1 MQGFPSRV
9 ARVRHPSIGPV
20 LFLFCLPGPPMTF
33 LDNIKIGKRLFMAFG
48 GVCTLLVGIALVAYF
63 GIVRLGDQVNLIT
76 DEDYPQL
83 KLTAVITK
91 AVNQQARSARNLI
104 IVNDRAQR
112 DGERQKIEAQLP
124 VIGAAFDKLVPMVN
138 REEGKQL
145 LAVAIEKR
153 QAYLVQLK
161 AFLEASKSD
170 DVEAARTLLLGA
182 VRVPQLE
189 YMKQLEAFSD
199 FQEKQMDEA
208 AIEADVITEQ
218 ALRTITVAGIAAVLF
233 AVAAGVLLGRSI
245 TRPVAEAVTVLDR
258 VAQGDL
264 THDLVVTRRDEM
276 GDLLRAVDQ
285 STRSLRTVVVGVR
298 QGVDSV
304 STAAGQIAAGNLDL
318 SSRTEQQAGALQQTA
333 SSMEQMTSTVAE
345 SANAARQAAE
355 LAQTASDAAG
365 KGAQVV
371 SDVVGTMSEISDSS
385 KRISDIT
392 GVIDGIAFQTNIL
405 ALNAAVEAARAGEH
419 GRGFAVV
426 ATEVRALA
434 QRSAAAAK
442 EIKQLIGTSVEKVE
456 AGSER
461 VGAAG
466 TTMRDIVSQ
475 VARVTQ
481 LINEIS
487 SAATEQS
494 AGIGQ
499 MSSAVSHMD
508 QATQQNAALVEEGAA
523 AAQSLNDQAR
533 TLLQT
538 VEVFRV

>member
-1 MQGFPSRV
+1 
-9 ARVRHPSIGPV
+9 
-20 LFLFCLPGPPMTF
+20 MTF
-33 LDNIKIGKRLFMAFG
+33 LDNLKIGKRLFMAFG
-48 GVCTLLVGIALVAYF
+48 GVCALLVAIGLVAYF
-63 GIVRLGDQVNLIT
+63 GIVRIGDQVNVIT

-83 KLTAVITK
+83 KLSATITK
-91 AVNQQARSARNLI
+91 AVNQQARSTRNL
-104 IVNDRAQR
+104 VLFSDRQDR
-112 DGERQKIEAQLP
+112 DGERRKIEAQFP
-124 VIGAAFDKLVPMVN
+124 VVLDALEKLTVMVKTD
-138 REEGKQL
+138 EAKQL
-145 LAVAIEKR
+145 LNAVKEKR
-153 QAYLVQLK
+153 QAYLTPLK

-170 DVEAARTLLLGA
+170 DLESARKVLMDS
-182 VRVPQLE
+182 VRGPQLD

-199 FQEKQMDEA
+199 YQEKQMDQA
-208 AIEADVITEQ
+208 GDQADVITAK
-218 ALRTITVAGIAAVLF
+218 ALNTIALAGLAAVVF
-233 AVAAGVLLGRSI
+233 AVIAGVMISRSI
-245 TRPVAEAVTVLDR
+245 TAPVSHAVKALER

-264 THDLVVTRRDEM
+264 TQDLTVTRRDEM

-285 STRSLRTVVVGVR
+285 STRSLRSVVLGVR

-345 SANAARQAAE
+345 SANAARQAAD
-355 LAQTASDAAG
+355 LAQTASAAAD

-371 SDVVGTMSEISDSS
+371 SDVVGTMNEISDSS
-385 KRISDIT
+385 KRIGDIT

-434 QRSAAAAK
+434 QRSAEAAK
-442 EIKQLIGTSVEKVE
+442 EIRQLIGTSVEKVE

-461 VGAAG
+461 AGEAG
-466 TTMRDIVSQ
+466 TTMRDIVNQ

-487 SAATEQS
+487 TAATEQS